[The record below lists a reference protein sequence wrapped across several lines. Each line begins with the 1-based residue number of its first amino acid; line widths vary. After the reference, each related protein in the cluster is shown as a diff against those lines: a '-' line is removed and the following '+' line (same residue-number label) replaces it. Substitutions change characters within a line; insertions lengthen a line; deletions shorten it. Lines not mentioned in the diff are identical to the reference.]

1 MGFWIYDTAHTGI
14 ASFIVT
20 RYDKYMKKPE
30 QKRGRPRKANP
41 MTAAE
46 RMRAYRQ
53 RKKAAGLKNVRHWE
67 SEDYPFEGRYSDHQ
81 ILDAR
86 SLALHCAIAR
96 KITRDAAMLQIAK
109 DNLERWAKKAGR
121 HPPKYLQEW
130 QTILERPWPEIAHFI
145 CSMSDDA
152 IRLRSSSPFA
162 GILSDEERE
171 RVYAAFRA

>member
-1 MGFWIYDTAHTGI
+1 
-14 ASFIVT
+14 
-20 RYDKYMKKPE
+20 
-30 QKRGRPRKANP
+30 

-53 RKKAAGLKNVRHWE
+53 RKKAAGFKNVRHWE
-67 SEDYPFEGRYSDHQ
+67 PEAHPFEGRYSDHQ

-96 KITRDAAMLQIAK
+96 KIAGDPTMLLIAK
-109 DNLERWAKKAGR
+109 DNLERWSKKAGR
-121 HPPKYLQEW
+121 HPPKYPQEW
-130 QTILERPWPEIAHFI
+130 QTILKRPWPEIAHFI

-162 GILSDEERE
+162 GILSDAERE